1 MAREELKSEAL
12 RINLETTRVDVH
24 IDPKYEAMRTV
35 VLDYVG
41 LLQQTENLLAEL
53 NHPYRNWDFV
63 VGEMRRYALQNFP
76 IYIAHS
82 QGPRVC
88 RLVAEV
94 FMEVIREGNRAAVQ
108 SQAANNLILFLQYLA
123 REAESIPKEY
133 ARILSEI
140 FAEMVNMGEEEFFF
154 LVSSFHSLK
163 KIGALL
169 SLTKQT
175 ELAFTSYCSLLK
187 KALCI
192 TYQYWLSQEDPRS
205 AIRG

>member
-1 MAREELKSEAL
+1 MASEELKSEAL

-82 QGPRVC
+82 EGPQVC

-94 FMEVIREGNRAAVQ
+94 FMEAIREGNCPAVQ
-108 SQAANNLILFLQYLA
+108 SQAANNLILFLQHLA
-123 REAESIPKEY
+123 REAELNPK
-133 ARILSEI
+133 
-140 FAEMVNMGEEEFFF
+140 VK
-154 LVSSFHSLK
+154 SL
-163 KIGALL
+163 
-169 SLTKQT
+169 
-175 ELAFTSYCSLLK
+175 
-187 KALCI
+187 
-192 TYQYWLSQEDPRS
+192 
-205 AIRG
+205 